1 MTPTR
6 SSSRDRLV
14 VAHLTTVDLSLR
26 FLLWPQLLAVVE
38 SGSEAY
44 GISSAGPWVVELE
57 EAGVRHVELRSSTR
71 GVSLLSDIRASIEFW
86 REIRKLPVTVL
97 HTHNPKPGI
106 YGRILGRLAGV
117 PVVVNTLHGFYATET
132 DRLLKR
138 LVVYGL
144 EMLAARFSD
153 AELHQNVEDLEL
165 ARRLH
170 IVRRS
175 RSRLLGN
182 GIDLARFDPAGVDL
196 ATRNRLR
203 AELGATD
210 NQVVVGTVGR
220 LVAEKGFP
228 ELFEAVEQLG
238 DDYVVAI
245 IGPVDPDKPDALP
258 ADMIERAERAGV
270 RFLGMRKD
278 MEDLYSA
285 MDLFILPSHR
295 EGFPR
300 AAMEAAAM
308 GLPVVATDIR
318 GCRQVVRHGINGLL
332 IPVRDPT
339 AIREAIQALGEDP
352 ATRAAMSR
360 ASRDIAIDEFD
371 EKKVVAIVI
380 DTYCE
385 ALAAKGLGH
394 LIPGSWGNS
403 GIRT

>member
-1 MTPTR
+1 
-6 SSSRDRLV
+6 V

-26 FLLWPQLLAVVE
+26 FLLWPQLLAVVD

-44 GISSAGPWVVELE
+44 GISSAGPWVAELE
-57 EAGVRHVELRSSTR
+57 AAGVRHVELRSSTR
-71 GVSLLSDIRASIEFW
+71 GMSLLSDIRASFEFW
-86 REIRKLPVTVL
+86 RAIRKLPVTVL

-182 GIDLARFDPAGVDL
+182 GIDLARFDPDGVDP
-196 ATRNRLR
+196 AARSRLR
-203 AELGATD
+203 DELGATD

-318 GCRQVVRHGINGLL
+318 GCRQVVRQGINGLL
-332 IPVRDPT
+332 IPVRDPA
-339 AIREAIQALGEDP
+339 AIRDAIRALGEDP
-352 ATRAAMSR
+352 ATRAEMSR
-360 ASRDIAIDEFD
+360 ASRDIAIAEFD

-380 DTYCE
+380 DTYCQ

-394 LIPGSWGNS
+394 LIPGSWGIQ
-403 GIRT
+403 G